1 MLRNTVTSAIHSLC
15 FKQRNTAQQH
25 RIRSLCL
32 KVRNTATGAWK
43 ENTAT
48 ATTASA
54 RTGLDSKAKATA
66 EAVEGEDTTEE
77 SNLSWRLL
85 GDLEDNTLSV
95 QLVIWTFVWLKIVIV
110 LI

>member
-1 MLRNTVTSAIHSLC
+1 M
-15 FKQRNTAQQH
+15 
-25 RIRSLCL
+25 

-54 RTGLDSKAKATA
+54 RTGLDSKAKAMA
-66 EAVEGEDTTEE
+66 EAAEGEDTIEK
-77 SNLSWRLL
+77 SNLLSGLL
-85 GDLEDNTLSV
+85 VDTEDNTLSV
-95 QLVIWTFVWLKIVIV
+95 QLFIWTFAWLKIVIV